1 MNLWVSK
8 IEEIWR
14 SLFKLILSNR
24 LMEHIT
30 SHLHIPEKIM
40 NPPSHSD
47 SSPAADSSW
56 ASSVPVQIP
65 KLELDQGSISQ
76 AANNEDQSHKDP
88 EKKVMKKHKFSEVQ
102 KKPSN

>member
-1 MNLWVSK
+1 MGVQNRRNVEVSLQVDSVK
-8 IEEIWR
+8 Q
-14 SLFKLILSNR
+14 